1 MAVMVVKLLQVVYVY
16 GEEVCFFYFFIFFIF
31 YIYIKESFDELEIL
45 GLPVRIEPMP

>member
-16 GEEVCFFYFFIFFIF
+16 GEEVCFFYFFIF